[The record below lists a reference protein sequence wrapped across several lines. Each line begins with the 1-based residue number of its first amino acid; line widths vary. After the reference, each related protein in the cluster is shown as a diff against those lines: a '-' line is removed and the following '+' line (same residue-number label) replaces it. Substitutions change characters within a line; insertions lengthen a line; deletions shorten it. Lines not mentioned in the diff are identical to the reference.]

1 MKTRISKKELP
12 ISVVIRCGND
22 LSGLLR
28 CVDSI
33 DENVEIVASISQGAK
48 FISKIRKNIEIV
60 VATHPYGNWSIAAE
74 NGIKKTTNNFIII
87 MDSDSVFTKGAIR
100 RIYKALALGNLIV
113 QSRINFMTTSSLT
126 SKIIANSR
134 SFENQYEPRAYSPGL
149 GLNRKALISKIGIDG
164 CIYNSQVM
172 FADDGNIDK
181 RARENGISI
190 FVEKNAT
197 ICHDPVDLKHEIRT
211 AYHLGIGDH
220 QGETES
226 HNLLYPILKNF
237 MNRDIR
243 KYYVCAFKQYGWETG
258 LVVLLW
264 RVVYIF
270 GYYRDI
276 FSPYRNRYIS

>member
-1 MKTRISKKELP
+1 MTTKTNKKDLL

-33 DENVEIVASISQGAK
+33 DENVEIVASISQDAK
-48 FISKIRKNIEIV
+48 FISKIRKSKEIV
-60 VATHPYGNWSIAAE
+60 VATHLYGNWSIAAE

-113 QSRINFMTTSSLT
+113 QLRINFLSRCSLL
-126 SKIIANSR
+126 SKTIANSR

-149 GLNRKALISKIGIDG
+149 GLNKKELINRIGIDG

-172 FADDGNIDK
+172 FADDGNVDK

-190 FVEKNAT
+190 FVEKNA
-197 ICHDPVDLKHEIRT
+197 IVCHDPVDLKHEMRT

-220 QGETES
+220 QGETQP
-226 HNLLYPILKNF
+226 HNLLYPFTKNF
-237 MNRDIR
+237 MTRDIL

-258 LVVLLW
+258 LFVIFW
-264 RVVYIF
+264 RLIYIV

-276 FSPYRNRYIS
+276 FSPYRHH